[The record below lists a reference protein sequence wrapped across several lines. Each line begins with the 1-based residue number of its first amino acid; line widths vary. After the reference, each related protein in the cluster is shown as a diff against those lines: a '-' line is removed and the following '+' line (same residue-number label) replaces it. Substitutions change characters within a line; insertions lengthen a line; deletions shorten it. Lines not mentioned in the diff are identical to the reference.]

1 MERLLTSAMS
11 PENGP
16 LFIALGIIVVFLL
29 LKTARRS
36 YHAAPWARRYRL

>member
-1 MERLLTSAMS
+1 VERLLASAMS

-16 LFIALGIIVVFLL
+16 LFIALGIIAVFLV

-36 YHAAPWARRYRL
+36 YLAVPWVRRYRL